1 MAGWYASGVPRTTY
15 DLNGIS
21 PTPKERCDY
30 DWHERHRD
38 VQHAKPGTVITHFG
52 DLRPALLKF
61 LAGSEAVVG
70 CIAWV
75 SASDIIDVLSQRPVA
90 LIVNKEPFLKPTGRM
105 SAARQRENLTR
116 LVGGLRR
123 RDFPAPLNRMY
134 QQRNDVIDPVRCV
147 GHTGARVQNSPLM
160 HHKFAVRL
168 TQGKP
173 TAVWTGSFNWTVNAS
188 SSIENAVEIHDTG
201 IAEEYLKEFARVASL
216 SEPLDYLSSS
226 SKPQWHIGTTQE
238 EIRPPKPTR
247 KAAAPKTGGTA
258 TRKKPAR
265 AAAKRT
271 NGATGAN
278 GTTKRTTAANNK
290 KAAAAPKNP
299 TARSSRAK

>member
-1 MAGWYASGVPRTTY
+1 MTY
-15 DLNGIS
+15 DLNSVS

-38 VQHAKPGTVITHFG
+38 SAHAKPGAVITHFG

-61 LAGSEAVVG
+61 LAESEAIVG
-70 CIAWV
+70 CVAWV
-75 SASDIIDVLSQRPVA
+75 SASDIIDVLSKRPVA
-90 LIVNKEPFLKPTGRM
+90 LIVNKEPFLKPTGRV

-123 RDFPAPLNRMY
+123 RDFPAPLDRMY
-134 QQRNDVIDPVRCV
+134 QNRNDIIDPVRCV

-168 TQGKP
+168 TNGKP

-188 SSIENAVEIHDTG
+188 SSIENAVEIHDPKV
-201 IAEEYLKEFARVASL
+201 AEDFLKEFARVASL
-216 SEPLDYLSSS
+216 SEPLDYLSPS

-238 EIRPPKPTR
+238 GPRAPKAPR
-247 KAAAPKTGGTA
+247 KAPTPKAGAAG
-258 TRKKPAR
+258 TRKKPST

-271 NGATGAN
+271 NGAAGAN
-278 GTTKRTTAANNK
+278 GSTKRATAASSK
-290 KAAAAPKNP
+290 RTAA
-299 TARSSRAK
+299 TRSSRAK

>member
-1 MAGWYASGVPRTTY
+1 MMY
-15 DLNGIS
+15 DLNSVS

-30 DWHERHRD
+30 DWHDRHRD
-38 VQHAKPGTVITHFG
+38 TTHAKPGSVITHFG

-61 LAGSEAVVG
+61 IAGSDAIVG
-70 CIAWV
+70 CVAWV
-75 SASDIIDVLSQRPVA
+75 SGSDIIDILSQRPVA
-90 LIVNKEPFLKPTGRM
+90 LIVNKEPFLKPNGRA

-123 RDFPAPLNRMY
+123 RDFPAPLSRMY
-134 QQRNDVIDPVRCV
+134 QSRSDIIDPVRCV

-168 TQGKP
+168 TNGKP
-173 TAVWTGSFNWTVNAS
+173 TAVWTGSFNWTANAS
-188 SSIENAVEIHDTG
+188 SSIENAIEIHDPKV
-201 IAEEYLKEFARVASL
+201 AEDYLKEFARVASL

-238 EIRPPKPTR
+238 AARAPRAPR

-258 TRKKPAR
+258 TRRKPSTSAT
-265 AAAKRT
+265 KRT
-271 NGATGAN
+271 NGAIGAN
-278 GTTKRTTAANNK
+278 GTTKRATAAKGKTTAARK
-290 KAAAAPKNP
+290 P
-299 TARSSRAK
+299 TTRSPRSK

>member
-1 MAGWYASGVPRTTY
+1 MY
-15 DLNGIS
+15 DLNSVS

-30 DWHERHRD
+30 DWHDRHRD
-38 VQHAKPGTVITHFG
+38 TTHAKPGSVITHFG

-61 LAGSEAVVG
+61 IAGSDAIVG
-70 CIAWV
+70 CVAWV
-75 SASDIIDVLSQRPVA
+75 SGSDIIDILSQRPVA
-90 LIVNKEPFLKPTGRM
+90 LIVNKEPFLKPNGRA

-123 RDFPAPLNRMY
+123 RDFPAPLSRMY
-134 QQRNDVIDPVRCV
+134 QSRSDIIDPVRCV

-168 TQGKP
+168 TNGKP
-173 TAVWTGSFNWTVNAS
+173 TAVWTGSFNWTANAS
-188 SSIENAVEIHDTG
+188 SSIENAIEIHDPKV
-201 IAEEYLKEFARVASL
+201 AEDYLKEFARVASL

-238 EIRPPKPTR
+238 AARVPRAPR

-258 TRKKPAR
+258 TRKKPSTAATKR
-265 AAAKRT
+265 A
-271 NGATGAN
+271 NGAIGAN
-278 GTTKRTTAANNK
+278 GTTKRATAAKGKATAAK
-290 KAAAAPKNP
+290 KP
-299 TARSSRAK
+299 TTRSPRSK

>member
-1 MAGWYASGVPRTTY
+1 MY
-15 DLNGIS
+15 DLNSVS

-30 DWHERHRD
+30 DWHDRHRD
-38 VQHAKPGTVITHFG
+38 TTHTKPGSVITHFG

-61 LAGSEAVVG
+61 IAGSDAIVG
-70 CIAWV
+70 CVAWV
-75 SASDIIDVLSQRPVA
+75 SGSDIIDLLSQRPVA
-90 LIVNKEPFLKPTGRM
+90 LIVNKEPFLKPNGRA

-123 RDFPAPLNRMY
+123 RDFPAPLSRMY
-134 QQRNDVIDPVRCV
+134 QSRSDIIDPVRCV

-168 TQGKP
+168 TNGKP
-173 TAVWTGSFNWTVNAS
+173 TAVWTGSFNWTANAS
-188 SSIENAVEIHDTG
+188 SSIENAIEIHDPKV
-201 IAEEYLKEFARVASL
+201 AEDYLKEFARVASL

-238 EIRPPKPTR
+238 AARQPRAPR

-258 TRKKPAR
+258 TRRKPSTSAT
-265 AAAKRT
+265 KRT
-271 NGATGAN
+271 NGAIGAN
-278 GTTKRTTAANNK
+278 GTTKRATAAKGKTTAAK
-290 KAAAAPKNP
+290 KP
-299 TARSSRAK
+299 TTRSSRAK

>member
-1 MAGWYASGVPRTTY
+1 MY
-15 DLNGIS
+15 DLNSVS

-30 DWHERHRD
+30 DWHDRHRD
-38 VQHAKPGTVITHFG
+38 NKHPKPGAVITHFG

-61 LAGSEAVVG
+61 LAESEAIVG
-70 CIAWV
+70 CVAWV
-75 SASDIIDVLSQRPVA
+75 SASDIIDVLSKRPVA
-90 LIVNKEPFLKPTGRM
+90 LIVNKEPFLKPTGRV

-134 QQRNDVIDPVRCV
+134 QTRSDIIDPVRCV

-168 TQGKP
+168 TKGKP

-188 SSIENAVEIHDTG
+188 SSIENAIEIHDPKV
-201 IAEEYLKEFARVASL
+201 AEDYLKEFARVASL
-216 SEPLDYLSSS
+216 SEPLDYLSAS

-238 EIRPPKPTR
+238 GPRTPKAPR
-247 KAAAPKTGGTA
+247 KAPTPKAGAAG
-258 TRKKPAR
+258 TRKKPSTAASKR
-265 AAAKRT
+265 A
-271 NGATGAN
+271 NGAIGAN
-278 GTTKRTTAANNK
+278 GTTKRATAASGK
-290 KAAAAPKNP
+290 R
-299 TARSSRAK
+299 TATRSSRAK